1 MMQQDSFLKSPTIVE
16 ADDGVDAAGADVVAV
31 DVEVD
36 VAVAV
41 DFAVAVTVDVAVV
54 DDVRRFDGALF

>member
-1 MMQQDSFLKSPTIVE
+1 MKSPTIVE
-16 ADDGVDAAGADVVAV
+16 VDDGVAAAGADVVAV

-41 DFAVAVTVDVAVV
+41 DFAVAVTVDVAVI